1 VFVVLQ
7 LIRVVFIVTG
17 ALGGYELAYAYMLNP
32 PFSAKLFFLG
42 LILYI
47 ILGAG
52 IGYVLGGVIGRRL
65 LKTLNWLEN
74 RLHKLPT
81 ADLVLA
87 LFGLIAGLI
96 LAWLVSIPFGYL
108 RNIPFVQFAV
118 AILAFVVLGYLG
130 VSISLKKRE
139 ELQTFIHSIP
149 LPRTHEPKSSQLN
162 LGKSK
167 ILDTSVIIDG
177 RIADVAKTGF
187 IEGALTVP
195 RFVLRELQM
204 IADSEDSLKRNRGR
218 RGLDILKSLQNEP
231 RLHLEILERDYPDLA
246 DVDAKLVRLG
256 SETKSPILTNDYNLN
271 KIAELQGV
279 QVLNLNELANSL
291 KPVVLPGEEMF
302 VGLIR
307 EGKEAGQGVG
317 YLDDGTMVVVDGG
330 KIHIG
335 EEVEML
341 VTSVLQTPA
350 GRMIFGRMKDQVGE
364 KAQ

>member
-1 VFVVLQ
+1 MLQ
-7 LIRVVFIVTG
+7 LIRIVFIVTG
-17 ALGGYELAYAYMLNP
+17 AIGAYELANAVHLPKPLDQLIYA
-32 PFSAKLFFLG
+32 
-42 LILYI
+42 LILYV
-47 ILGAG
+47 ILGVG
-52 IGYVLGGVIGRRL
+52 IGYVLGGIIGRRL
-65 LKTLNWLEN
+65 LKSLTWLEN
-74 RLHKLPT
+74 KAQNLPT
-81 ADLVLA
+81 ADLILA
-87 LFGLIAGLI
+87 LVGLLIGLA
-96 LAWLVSIPFGYL
+96 LAELVSLPFGFIPAPLL
-108 RNIPFVQFAV
+108 RFSITV
-118 AILAFVVLGYLG
+118 LAFVVLGYLG
-130 VSISLKKRE
+130 IRISLKRKDD
-139 ELQTFIHSIP
+139 LQSFMRAIP
-149 LPRTHEPKSSQLN
+149 IPKPHNPEKGRLD
-162 LGKSK
+162 LGTSK
-167 ILDTSVIIDG
+167 LLDTSVIIDG

-187 IEGALTVP
+187 VEGSLTLP

-231 RLHLEILERDYPDLA
+231 RLRLEILERDYPDLG

-330 KIHIG
+330 KIHVG
-335 EEVEML
+335 EEVEIM

-350 GRMIFGRMKDQVGE
+350 GRMIFGRMKDGR
-364 KAQ
+364 

>member
-1 VFVVLQ
+1 MLQ

-17 ALGGYELAYAYMLNP
+17 AIGAYELANAIPLP
-32 PFSAKLFFLG
+32 DPLAKYELIA

-47 ILGAG
+47 ILGVG
-52 IGYVLGGVIGRRL
+52 IGYVMGGVIGRRL
-65 LKTLNWLEN
+65 LTTLNWLEN
-74 RLHKLPT
+74 KIQKLPT
-81 ADLVLA
+81 ADLLLA
-87 LFGLIAGLI
+87 LVGLLAGLI
-96 LAWLVSIPFGYL
+96 LAWLISIPFGYIQ
-108 RNIPFVQFAV
+108 IPFLQFSV
-118 AILAFVVLGYLG
+118 AIFAFAVLGYLG
-130 VSISLKKRE
+130 ALVSLRKRDD
-139 ELQTFIHSIP
+139 LQGFLRQLPSPI
-149 LPRTHEPKSSQLN
+149 PRTHNPDSRRIDF
-162 LGKSK
+162 GKTK
-167 ILDTSVIIDG
+167 LLDTSVIIDG

-187 IEGALTVP
+187 VEGVLTVP

-256 SETKSPILTNDYNLN
+256 SETKAPILTNDYNLN

-302 VGLIR
+302 IGIIR

-330 KIHIG
+330 RIHVG
-335 EEVEML
+335 EEVEIL

-350 GRMIFGRMKDQVGE
+350 GRMIFGRMKDM
-364 KAQ
+364 

>member
-1 VFVVLQ
+1 MLQ
-7 LIRVVFIVTG
+7 LIRIVFIVTG
-17 ALGGYELAYAYMLNP
+17 AIGAYELAKAAPIPGPLAQYKIFA
-32 PFSAKLFFLG
+32 

-47 ILGAG
+47 ILGVG

-65 LKTLNWLEN
+65 MKSLTWLEN
-74 RLHKLPT
+74 RAQKLPA

-87 LFGLIAGLI
+87 FVGLLAGLALALLVSWPFGLIQ
-96 LAWLVSIPFGYL
+96 IPFL
-108 RNIPFVQFAV
+108 QFSI
-118 AILAFVVLGYLG
+118 AIFAFVVLGYLG
-130 VSISLKKRE
+130 IRLSLKRKE
-139 ELQTFIHSIP
+139 DLQLFIRSLPIP
-149 LPRTHEPKSSQLN
+149 KAHTTEKARLD
-162 LGKSK
+162 LGTSK
-167 ILDTSVIIDG
+167 LLDTSVIIDG

-187 IEGALTVP
+187 IEGSLTLP
-195 RFVLRELQM
+195 RFVLRELQTV
-204 IADSEDSLKRNRGR
+204 ADSEDSLKRNRGR

-231 RLHLEILERDYPDLA
+231 RLRLEILERDYPDLG

-330 KIHIG
+330 KIHVG
-335 EEVEML
+335 EEVEIM

-350 GRMIFGRMKDQVGE
+350 GRMIFGRMKDGDRSR
-364 KAQ
+364 

>member
-1 VFVVLQ
+1 
-7 LIRVVFIVTG
+7 
-17 ALGGYELAYAYMLNP
+17 LASSVSIP
-32 PFSAKLFFLG
+32 EPFSQYKILA

-47 ILGAG
+47 ILGVG

-65 LKTLNWLEN
+65 LVSLNWLE
-74 RLHKLPT
+74 HKAQKLPT
-81 ADLVLA
+81 ADLLLA
-87 LFGLIAGLI
+87 LVGLLSGLV
-96 LAWLVSIPFGYL
+96 LAWLVSIPFGYIE
-108 RNIPFVQFAV
+108 IPFLQFSV
-118 AILAFVVLGYLG
+118 AIFAFVVLGYLG
-130 VSISLKKRE
+130 VRISIKKRE
-139 ELQTFIHSIP
+139 DLQLFIRALP
-149 LPRTHEPKSSQLN
+149 LPAAKAHVAEPSKLD
-162 LGKSK
+162 LGTSK
-167 ILDTSVIIDG
+167 LLDTSVIIDG

-187 IEGALTVP
+187 VEGTLTVP

-218 RGLDILKSLQNEP
+218 RGLDILKSLQNQP
-231 RLHLEILERDYPDLA
+231 RLRLEILERDYPDLA
-246 DVDAKLVRLG
+246 DVDTKLVRLG
-256 SETKSPILTNDYNLN
+256 SETSSPILTNDYNLN

-330 KIHIG
+330 KVHVG
-335 EEVEML
+335 EEVEIL

-350 GRMIFGRMKDQVGE
+350 GRMIFGRMK
-364 KAQ
+364 

>member
-1 VFVVLQ
+1 MPEPLSK
-7 LIRVVFIVTG
+7 IR
-17 ALGGYELAYAYMLNP
+17 Y
-32 PFSAKLFFLG
+32 SA

-47 ILGAG
+47 IIGIG

-65 LKTLNWLEN
+65 IMTLSWLE
-74 RLHKLPT
+74 HKAQKLPT
-81 ADLVLA
+81 ADLLLA
-87 LFGLIAGLI
+87 LTGLLSGLV
-96 LAWLVSIPFGYL
+96 LAWLVSIPFGYIE
-108 RNIPFVQFAV
+108 IPFLKFSV
-118 AILAFVVLGYLG
+118 AIFAFVVLGYLG
-130 VSISLKKRE
+130 VRISLKKKEDLR
-139 ELQTFIHSIP
+139 LFMRAVP
-149 LPRTHEPKSSQLN
+149 LPVAKPHVVAPGKLD
-162 LGKSK
+162 LGTTKL
-167 ILDTSVIIDG
+167 LDTSVIIDG

-187 IEGALTVP
+187 IEGMLTIP
-195 RFVLRELQM
+195 RFVLRELQTV
-204 IADSEDSLKRNRGR
+204 ADSEDPLKRNRGR

-231 RLHLEILERDYPDLA
+231 RLHLEILERDYPDLT

-256 SETKSPILTNDYNLN
+256 SETNSPILTNDYNLN

-330 KIHIG
+330 RVHVG
-335 EEVEML
+335 EEVEIL

-350 GRMIFGRMKDQVGE
+350 GRMIFGRMKS
-364 KAQ
+364 